1 MELTITPNAEKFI
14 RRMVRF
20 GGAGDNAGF
29 RLTVSPG
36 GCSGL
41 SAEFSVEAEPKAGDE
56 VIMHNDLRLFMP
68 TESRERLEGYTV
80 DFSETPMS
88 SGFVFSNPNAAGCG
102 TCSSSAPAGAPAGA
116 PGTVSVSLSSI
127 QVKHSHSH

>member
-1 MELTITPNAEKFI
+1 MELSITPNAEKFI

-20 GGAGDNAGF
+20 GGAGENAGF
-29 RLTVSPG
+29 RLSVSPG

-41 SAEFSVEAEPKAGDE
+41 SAEFSVEAAPKDGDE
-56 VIMHNDLRLFMP
+56 VIVHNDLRLFLP
-68 TESRERLEGYTV
+68 AASLALLEGYTV

-102 TCSSSAPAGAPAGA
+102 TCGSSAPAGV
-116 PGTVSVSLSSI
+116 PGTASVAVSSI
-127 QVKHSHSH
+127 QVKHSH